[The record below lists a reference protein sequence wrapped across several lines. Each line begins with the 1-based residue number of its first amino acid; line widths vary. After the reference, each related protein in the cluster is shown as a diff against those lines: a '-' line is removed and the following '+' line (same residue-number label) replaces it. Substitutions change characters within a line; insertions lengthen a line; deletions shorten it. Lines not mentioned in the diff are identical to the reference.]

1 LIRDGVCGGVVEE
14 VVQLCVGAEGL
25 GDLGRKVGDRGEGG
39 GVAFED
45 VDGGVGLCHCLEVVV
60 CAGGEGAR
68 AGEDGVGL
76 VGGDLADELEA
87 EAAVGSWGVVLVRCM
102 MESLTGA
109 LSSRTQGMG
118 EADL

>member
-1 LIRDGVCGGVVEE
+1 
-14 VVQLCVGAEGL
+14 
-25 GDLGRKVGDRGEGG
+25 
-39 GVAFED
+39 
-45 VDGGVGLCHCLEVVV
+45 LEVVV